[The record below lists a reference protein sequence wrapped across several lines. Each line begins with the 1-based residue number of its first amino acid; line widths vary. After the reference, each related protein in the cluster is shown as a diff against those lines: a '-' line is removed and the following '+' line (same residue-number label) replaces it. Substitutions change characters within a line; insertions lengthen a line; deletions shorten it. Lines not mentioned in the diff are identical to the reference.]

1 MASCRSGRCDVAWRA
16 RSSVSAGTKG
26 AGTLTGTNVTT
37 TLGYGTWTGVTAV
50 LARAAAP
57 QADRCAL
64 STSGG

>member
-1 MASCRSGRCDVAWRA
+1 MARRTN
-16 RSSVSAGTKG
+16 SSVSAGTK